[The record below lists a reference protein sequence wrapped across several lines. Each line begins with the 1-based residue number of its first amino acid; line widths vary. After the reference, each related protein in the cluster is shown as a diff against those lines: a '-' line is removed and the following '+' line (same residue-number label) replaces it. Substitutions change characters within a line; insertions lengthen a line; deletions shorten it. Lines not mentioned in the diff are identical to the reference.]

1 MKKVLLLALS
11 LLLLFS
17 CASVEMGPASH
28 SIAVLSTTDMHGRAA
43 SKDVATG
50 KDDLASMP
58 RVATRVNEVREN
70 FGSNMI
76 VIDNGDTI
84 QGTLMA
90 QYAINYKMDEIN
102 PMVSA
107 LSYIGYDVWTMGN
120 HEFNFVPKQRDTQVL
135 FAQNNGISCL
145 SGNVTLL
152 EDGVDVLGNKAK
164 SGSPYYQPYE
174 IFNFKFDDGLKAK
187 VAVIGLGNAANANW
201 DLATNYPNLTFSSLE
216 NPEGLLANEISKW
229 VSVVRNKEK
238 ADIVIVAVHS
248 GLGKADE
255 FSLESQTLMAAQAT
269 SGVDLIICGHD
280 HQPNITITKNCEG
293 KDISIVNGG
302 GKALTESILTIS
314 F

>member
-1 MKKVLLLALS
+1 MKKVLLLSLA

-17 CASVEMGPASH
+17 CASVEIGPASH

-84 QGTLMA
+84 QGTLLA

-107 LSYIGYDVWTMGN
+107 MSYIGYDVWTMGN
-120 HEFNFVPKQRDTQVL
+120 HEFNFLPKQRDTQVL
-135 FAQNNGISCL
+135 FAQNNDISCL

-152 EDGVDVLGNKAK
+152 EDGVNVNGDKAK
-164 SGSPYYQPYE
+164 AGSPYYQPYE

-201 DLATNYPNLTFSSLE
+201 DLATNYPNLTFSSLD
-216 NPEGLLANEISKW
+216 NPDGLLAKEIDKW

-280 HQPNITITKNCEG
+280 HQPNITITKNSEG
-293 KDISIVNGG
+293 KRFGVVLDLVR
-302 GKALTESILTIS
+302 
-314 F
+314 